1 MTEAIGLAGELYV
14 QERGIKI
21 ILGFSPQQLIERRK
35 GKCRR
40 VERNQE
46 FFLDV

>member
-14 QERGIKI
+14 QERGIKT
-21 ILGFSPQQLIERRK
+21 ILGFSPQQPIERRK
-35 GKCRR
+35 GKCRM
-40 VERNQE
+40 VEGNPE